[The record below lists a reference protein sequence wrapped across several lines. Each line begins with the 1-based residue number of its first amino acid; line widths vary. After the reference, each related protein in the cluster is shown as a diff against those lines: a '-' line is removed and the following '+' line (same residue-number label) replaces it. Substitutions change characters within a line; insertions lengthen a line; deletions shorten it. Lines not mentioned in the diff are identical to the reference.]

1 MSDDVLSA
9 ATGTGA
15 LPVPPPSPSPARSSA
30 RRWRRLPDAWRSPL
44 TVVGLVIAAGWLLV
58 VLLGPLLQT
67 FDPLAQSAQRLAPLS
82 GDHWFGTDSLG
93 RDVFSRVVAGA
104 RISIPLSML
113 LVLLSMALG
122 SFVGAVAGLLG
133 GVVDEV
139 VMRIADLVLAFPT
152 IILAMVI
159 AAALGPSLSHAVIAM
174 LIVTWP
180 PYARVTRSLVLG
192 ARDREFV
199 VAGRLLGIGWFTS
212 LRRDVVPN
220 IVGPIFVLTTL
231 DFGNAILLLSGLS
244 FLGLGTVPPTPEWG
258 LMVSDGVQN
267 FTAWWVAAFPGL
279 SIASIVLAFNFI
291 GDAARDAL
299 DPRMQ
304 KAVGS
309 RAL

>member
-1 MSDDVLSA
+1 VTTVSTSL
-9 ATGTGA
+9 
-15 LPVPPPSPSPARSSA
+15 VP
-30 RRWRRLPDAWRSPL
+30 RRRRRVPESLRSPL
-44 TVVGLVIAAGWLLV
+44 TVVGVVVAAVWLLV
-58 VLLGPLLQT
+58 VVLGPLLQPA
-67 FDPLAQSAQRLAPLS
+67 DPLAQSPDRLAPVS
-82 GDHWFGTDSLG
+82 AAHWFGTDSLG
-93 RDVFSRVVAGA
+93 RDVLSRVIAGA
-104 RISIPLSML
+104 RISIPLSLL
-113 LVLLSMALG
+113 LVALSASVGSLL
-122 SFVGAVAGLLG
+122 GAVAGLLG

-159 AAALGPSLSHAVIAM
+159 AAALGPSLTNAVIAM
-174 LIVTWP
+174 LVVTWP
-180 PYARVTRSLVLG
+180 QYARVTRSLVLG

-220 IVGPIFVLTTL
+220 VVGPVFALTTL

-279 SIASIVLAFNFI
+279 AICSIVLAFNFI
-291 GDAARDAL
+291 GDALRDAL